1 MEQPLSSHFEATRP
15 NFIVITGFRSFPL
28 YALDPVHA
36 IQTVKAKIDAR
47 RTKRKDPE
55 IGLSLLNA
63 LDEGRL
69 NFIVMDFA
77 RTALLCGELNAID
90 DRTHLGQFQQ
100 TVTWELAETLVLLI
114 PERLMPPRPCQCG
127 HCQ

>member
-1 MEQPLSSHFEATRP
+1 MEQRLSSHLEATRP

-36 IQTVKAKIDAR
+36 IETLKAKIDAR
-47 RTKRKDPE
+47 RMKRKDPE
-55 IGLSLLNA
+55 IGMSLVNA

-69 NFIVMDFA
+69 NFIVMDFE
-77 RTALLCGELNAID
+77 RTTLLCGELNAIG

-100 TVTWELAETLVLLI
+100 TVTRELAETLVLLI
-114 PERLMPPRPCQCG
+114 PERLMPPQPCKCG
-127 HCQ
+127 YC